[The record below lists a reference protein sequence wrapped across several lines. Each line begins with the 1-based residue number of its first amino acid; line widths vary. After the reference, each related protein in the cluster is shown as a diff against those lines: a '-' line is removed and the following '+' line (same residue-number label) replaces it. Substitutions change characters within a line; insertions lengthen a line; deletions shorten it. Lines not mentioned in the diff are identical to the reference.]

1 MQTPNM
7 RKIQQENLKSL
18 RHNELKGLVG
28 VKLWL
33 DFDTLTVFL
42 VGVVCGIA
50 LGVWIAV

>member
-7 RKIQQENLKSL
+7 RKIKGL
-18 RHNELKGLVG
+18 RHKELKGLVG

-33 DFDTLTVFL
+33 DYDVFATFC

-50 LGVWIAV
+50 LGIWLAV